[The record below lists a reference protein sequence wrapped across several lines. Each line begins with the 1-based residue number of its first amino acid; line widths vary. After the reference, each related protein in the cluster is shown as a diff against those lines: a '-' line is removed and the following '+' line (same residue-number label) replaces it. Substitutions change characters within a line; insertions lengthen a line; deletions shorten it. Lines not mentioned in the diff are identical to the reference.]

1 MQIFQTV
8 TSCLFLVKVVSK
20 ASLNTVL
27 DLQFFSWKLSLIRFL
42 MLWRIN
48 SQSLIASKFQLVG
61 VKQLP
66 TLLSLKE
73 WITLPMCRYLRQMQV
88 FETEFSVHVT
98 FKGMCKCFSVY
109 QPALRVKMTWL
120 YWVCCIFGFR
130 IENGFPDHEIFPSKP
145 SIARDWQLTCC
156 VISVNYNQNPL
167 PITGINEFCR
177 FL

>member
-1 MQIFQTV
+1 MQMFQTV
-8 TSCLFLVKVVSK
+8 TSSLFLVKVVSK
-20 ASLNTVL
+20 ALLNTVL
-27 DLQFFSWKLSLIRFL
+27 DLQFLRWKLFLIRFL

-73 WITLPMCRYLRQMQV
+73 WITRPMCRYLRRMHV

-109 QPALRVKMTWL
+109 QLALRIKMTWL
-120 YWVCCIFGFR
+120 YWIFLLYFCISNREWFSWSWDFS
-130 IENGFPDHEIFPSKP
+130 FQS
-145 SIARDWQLTCC
+145 
-156 VISVNYNQNPL
+156 
-167 PITGINEFCR
+167 
-177 FL
+177 